1 MNNIEESSEINRP
14 TLIEICSVMIFTLVM
29 LISLTLGA
37 IRDDNYEE
45 LTIIETNNTAHS
57 ISGRF
62 KGELQK
68 THTILTLEY
77 GPIVIQRNRDLY
89 LSFSKTRKLYL
100 NKYRGFIGHKVICTE
115 NADTESNICQHVEGI
130 I

>member
-1 MNNIEESSEINRP
+1 MNSTEDSGELNKP
-14 TLIEICSVMIFTLVM
+14 TLIKICSVMILTLVM

-37 IRDDNYEE
+37 VRDDNYEE
-45 LTIIETNNTAHS
+45 LTIIEINNTAHS

-89 LSFSKTRKLYL
+89 LSFSKTGKLYL
-100 NKYRGFIGHKVICTE
+100 NKYRGFIGNKAICTE
-115 NADTESNICQHVEGI
+115 NADTENNICQNVERNH
-130 I
+130 